1 MLTFISSVWN
11 VAERVV
17 SEWFTKKRF
26 VYSKSQAVSWHGGV
40 ISGITAYLSS
50 VSPLPD
56 VCRAPSD
63 DSLSFPIAPRALPKV
78 HSEVVRCTC
87 CKRVH
92 VHVRTHTHMRMHKYM
107 LLEYGWTVFDS
118 FLTSSRWRCQGQ
130 LLLPHLCSAVRAQSS
145 LWTAYYPDTASGE
158 SNQLQRCTA
167 LAPDGVGDESSHYIS
182 AG

>member
-1 MLTFISSVWN
+1 MLTFISSAWN

-56 VCRAPSD
+56 VRRAPSD
-63 DSLSFPIAPRALPKV
+63 DSLFPYRSTSPCALPKV
-78 HSEVVRCTC
+78 HSEVARCTC
-87 CKRVH
+87 CKHAH
-92 VHVRTHTHMRMHKYM
+92 VHTRTRMHKYM

-118 FLTSSRWRCQGQ
+118 FLTSSMWRCQGQ

-158 SNQLQRCTA
+158 SNQLQRCTG